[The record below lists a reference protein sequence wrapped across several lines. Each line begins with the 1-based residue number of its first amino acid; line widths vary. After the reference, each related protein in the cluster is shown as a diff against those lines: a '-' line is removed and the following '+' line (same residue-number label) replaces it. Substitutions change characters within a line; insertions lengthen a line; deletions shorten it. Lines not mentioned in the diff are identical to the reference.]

1 MITWVALVGM
11 ETRQGQGA
19 EKKKKGTC
27 TVERGMLRI
36 LRTWS
41 RFEERRGEICQ
52 EGWSRKTWKQW
63 EGRIFVI
70 FEMLRARES
79 FERAD
84 YFFHR
89 VVALRLK
96 RKGKEKD

>member
-1 MITWVALVGM
+1 MGWKRDRGKVL
-11 ETRQGQGA
+11 
-19 EKKKKGTC
+19 KKRKKELAPSREVC
-27 TVERGMLRI
+27 CEYWS
-36 LRTWS
+36 RTWS
-41 RFEERRGEICQ
+41 RFEGRRGEICQ
-52 EGWSRKTWKQW
+52 EGWSRKTWKW

-70 FEMLRARES
+70 FEMLRAGES
-79 FERAD
+79 FERAN

>member
-1 MITWVALVGM
+1 M
-11 ETRQGQGA
+11 
-19 EKKKKGTC
+19 
-27 TVERGMLRI
+27 
-36 LRTWS
+36 
-41 RFEERRGEICQ
+41 
-52 EGWSRKTWKQW
+52 
-63 EGRIFVI
+63 I
-70 FEMLRARES
+70 FEMLRAGES